1 MFNFQKEKMLFAE
14 HLSLLIKGGTTLNE
28 ALDILKEESKSR
40 TFKKALDS
48 VSKRILE
55 GESLNKSLARYPKIF
70 NKFFQNVVKVG
81 EESGTLEENLKY
93 LSLCLKNQYSL
104 KQKLLGALMYPIIV
118 IALALV
124 IVSGTMIFILP
135 KLFTTLNVI
144 EAQLPLS
151 TKILF
156 GISVFI
162 QKYWIFLIVIFIF
175 LILIY
180 KIFNYIKIT
189 RFYFHKIIFFMPF
202 FGTTNKNSN
211 LAEFSRVFF
220 TLLKSGVPILEA
232 FDICNETVTSDVYKK
247 YLKLV
252 KARVEKGQKLS
263 KSFKAFPKIF
273 PSIFSQMILVG
284 EKSGTLE
291 ESMSYLAEFYE
302 QEADSALKNFSAI
315 IEPILLILV
324 GFFVAF
330 IALSIITPIYQ
341 ITSNLSQ

>member
-28 ALDILKEESKSR
+28 ALEILKEESKSR
-40 TFKKALDS
+40 AFKKALENI
-48 VSKRILE
+48 SKRILE

-93 LSLCLKNQYSL
+93 LSVCLKNQHSL
-104 KQKLLGALMYPIIV
+104 KKKLLGALMYPVIV
-118 IALALV
+118 ITLALV
-124 IVSGTMIFILP
+124 IVLA
-135 KLFTTLNVI
+135 TTLFVLPRLFSLFSVL
-144 EAQLPLS
+144 EVQLPLS
-151 TKILF
+151 TKILLGTGGF
-156 GISVFI
+156 L

-175 LILIY
+175 LFLIY

-189 RFYFHKIIFFMPF
+189 RFYLHRIIFFMPF

-211 LAEFSRVFF
+211 LAEFSRIFF

-232 FDICNETVTSDVYKK
+232 LDICNETITNEVYKK

-252 KARVEKGQKLS
+252 RAGVERGEKLNQ
-263 KSFKAFPKIF
+263 SFKAFPRVF

-302 QEADSALKNFSAI
+302 EEADSALKNFSVI
-315 IEPILLILV
+315 LEPILLILV
-324 GFFVAF
+324 GLFVAF

-341 ITSNLSQ
+341 FTSNL

>member
-28 ALDILKEESKSR
+28 AVEILKEESKSR
-40 TFKKALDS
+40 TFKKALGS
-48 VSKRILE
+48 ISKKILE

-104 KQKLLGALMYPIIV
+104 RQKLSGALMYPIIV
-118 IALALV
+118 ITLALV
-124 IVSGTMIFILP
+124 IVLA
-135 KLFTTLNVI
+135 TTLFVLPRLFSLFSVL
-144 EAQLPLS
+144 EVQLPLS
-151 TKILF
+151 TKILLGSGAF
-156 GISVFI
+156 L

-180 KIFNYIKIT
+180 KVFNYIKIT
-189 RFYFHKIIFFMPF
+189 RFCLHKIIFFMPF
-202 FGTTNKNSN
+202 FGTTSKNSN

-232 FDICNETVTSDVYKK
+232 LDICNETVTNEVYKK

-252 KARVEKGQKLS
+252 RTGVERGEKLN

-302 QEADSALKNFSAI
+302 AEADSALKNFSVI
-315 IEPILLILV
+315 LEPVLLIFV
-324 GFFVAF
+324 GLFVAF

-341 ITSNLSQ
+341 FTGNL